1 MSAYATRTAYVQE
14 FGLDETCQLLRDEES
29 DLLTPELLREG
40 IAGAYSPDRTNDE
53 RATCDRVMARLASML
68 EQASRFMDGYLRS
81 NVRLPLG
88 QADIDQTPL
97 KTCCLALTRC
107 SLQDDPDNAT
117 EQQEK
122 RCKYWNDWLRDVS
135 TGKVRL
141 LPPPVAGGRRVL
153 WGKVPSA
160 YNWNRYGK

>member
-1 MSAYATRTAYVQE
+1 MSAYATLTEYVQE
-14 FGLDETCQLLRDEES
+14 FGLEETSQLLRDEES
-29 DLLTPELLREG
+29 ELLTPELLREG
-40 IAGAYSPDRTNDE
+40 VAGEYAPDRTDDE
-53 RATCDRVMARLASML
+53 RATCDRAMGRLTSML
-68 EQASRFMDGYLRS
+68 VQSSRFMDGYLRA
-81 NVRLPLG
+81 NVRLPLD

-97 KTCCLALTRC
+97 KTCCLSLTRC

-135 TGKVRL
+135 AGKVRL
-141 LPPPVAGGRRVL
+141 LPPPAASGRRVL

-160 YNWNRYGK
+160 YNWDRYGK

>member
-1 MSAYATRTAYVQE
+1 MSAYATLTEYVQE
-14 FGLDETCQLLRDEES
+14 FGLDETSQLLRDEES
-29 DLLTPELLREG
+29 DVLSPELLREG
-40 IAGAYSPDRTNDE
+40 IAGEYSLDRTDYE
-53 RATCDRVMARLASML
+53 RDTCDRAMARLTSML
-68 EQASRFMDGYLRS
+68 AQASRFMDGYLRS
-81 NVRLPLG
+81 NVRLPLE

-97 KTCCLALTRC
+97 KTCCLSLTRC

-141 LPPPVAGGRRVL
+141 LPPPAASGRRVL

-160 YNWNRYGK
+160 YNWDRYGK